1 MSEYAEWVGELVIP
15 VTTFDD
21 PEPTEIDTLRFALA
35 TIMSAMDNVT
45 ADMQTLQRQVH
56 EMDARQ
62 THHERQPHVTVAR
75 EA

>member
-1 MSEYAEWVGELVIP
+1 MSEYAEWVGELVTP

-45 ADMQTLQRQVH
+45 A
-56 EMDARQ
+56 
-62 THHERQPHVTVAR
+62 AR